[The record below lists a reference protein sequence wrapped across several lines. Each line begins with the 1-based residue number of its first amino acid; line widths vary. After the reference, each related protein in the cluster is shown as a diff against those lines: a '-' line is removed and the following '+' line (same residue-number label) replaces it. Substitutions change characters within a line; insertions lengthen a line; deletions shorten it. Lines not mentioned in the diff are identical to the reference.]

1 MSLTFH
7 FFLLPNSKI
16 QQETRNWEKV
26 CVRERNVD
34 FPLVLPNLW
43 CVAVKTI
50 FSNNNNNRNTYF
62 KAINY
67 FIIIIDANKTNY
79 VFLEFSFDNII
90 YLFAIYDY
98 IYENCSAHFF
108 FSLLASKMKI
118 AGFSCFVPNFPID
131 IMRFSPVLIEIYRY
145 KWYAMGVIFWE
156 KKMTLN
162 SLKLYVEWKIG
173 LN

>member
-50 FSNNNNNRNTYF
+50 FSNNNNNNRNTYF

-108 FSLLASKMKI
+108 SHSWKWKSPDFLVLFQISLLILCVFLPFWLK
-118 AGFSCFVPNFPID
+118 FID
-131 IMRFSPVLIEIYRY
+131 INDML
-145 KWYAMGVIFWE
+145 WE
-156 KKMTLN
+156 
-162 SLKLYVEWKIG
+162 
-173 LN
+173 